1 MTIAVYIGIARVGFG
16 GREALAGVF
25 DETRARRDRAC
36 GEGAESLDR
45 RRANL
50 ERGAVV
56 GQERGTFSGFGS
68 TCVTPPEM
76 MNAITSAASASM
88 RCT

>member
-1 MTIAVYIGIARVGFG
+1 MPFARYVGIARVGLG
-16 GREALAGVF
+16 GREAFAGVL
-25 DETRARRDRAC
+25 DQARPRGDGARS
-36 GEGAESLDR
+36 EGAESLDR

-50 ERGAVV
+50 ERIVVV
-56 GQERGTFSGFGS
+56 GQESGTFSVFCS